1 MTRAWATLAFALLAG
16 CAAFGPTEADCR
28 SMNWH
33 ARGYADGFGG
43 HPPQDLRLDAACTP
57 FGVAVDANRYLAG
70 WREGHDEWY
79 RIIGSIGMP

>member
-1 MTRAWATLAFALLAG
+1 MPRACITLALALLAG
-16 CAAFGPTEADCR
+16 CAWLGLSETDCR
-28 SMNWH
+28 GMNWH

-43 HPPQDLRLDAACTP
+43 HSPQDLTLHAACSR

-79 RIIGSIGMP
+79 RIMGSMGLD